1 MNRILINI
9 LIFLSCLLLFSC
21 AGNVSNESSTRSK
34 IAVLPLSSVNTDPAY
49 QYVGKGLTHEVI
61 TKMYYLKGIVVRSYG
76 SVKDLQLSGLE
87 QDVIAHQLDID
98 YLLKGNYTTG
108 NDSLILDLELIHLPV
123 ENTIW
128 TKHCEVS
135 MASLFTL
142 PEKVTREIVP
152 EMGIKTDRDG
162 IKKLTL
168 DTSLD
173 PNAYQLYL
181 KAVAADPKTPE
192 DWMDC
197 IKLLERSI
205 ELDSLYAPSWTG
217 FGHAY
222 MEYSGLVGGRKGLYT
237 QAEHSLVK
245 ALEVNS
251 DLPQAIEYL
260 GLLYAKI
267 GKPEK
272 AIDLLSEGAG
282 KYPNY
287 PGFYS
292 GLGYVNRYAGQMDE
306 SILAYRRS
314 QALDS
319 GLNNLVRCQM
329 QILKSQIYKGDY
341 STAKQSFGSVCANL
355 RTLGEKPDEK
365 QLFYAGVIHLYM
377 KDTVEAIALFDSAY
391 AVNPESVWT
400 TFGQAYKALLEN
412 NREKL
417 LETAEELESRDI
429 VDGERRYRMVHFYT
443 LGEKKNEAL
452 KHLKISVEGGFF
464 NYPYISSDPL
474 TVNLREKV
482 EFRDIAELANRR
494 YKAFKR

>member
-9 LIFLSCLLLFSC
+9 PVFLSCLFLFSC
-21 AGNVSNESSTRSK
+21 TGNLSGEFSTLPK
-34 IAVLPLSSVNTDPAY
+34 IAVSHFSPVNSDPAC
-49 QYVGKGLTHEVI
+49 QHVGKGLTHEVI

-98 YLLKGNYTTG
+98 YLLTG
-108 NDSLILDLELIHLPV
+108 EYEITNDSFILDLELIHIPV
-123 ENTIW
+123 ESTIW
-128 TKHCEVS
+128 EKQFEIS

-142 PEKVTREIVP
+142 PETVTREIVP
-152 EMGIKTDRDG
+152 EVGIKMDREE

-168 DTSLD
+168 NTTLD
-173 PNAYQLYL
+173 PDAYQLYL
-181 KAVAADPKTPE
+181 KAIASDPITSE

-197 IKLLERSI
+197 ITLLEHSV
-205 ELDSLYAPSWTG
+205 EKDSLYAPYWTSL
-217 FGHAY
+217 GHAY
-222 MEYSGLVGGRKGLYT
+222 MEYSGLVGGRSGLYT
-237 QAEHSLVK
+237 QAEQSLVK
-245 ALEVNS
+245 ALEINS
-251 DLPQAIEYL
+251 DFPQAIEYL
-260 GLLYAKI
+260 GMLYAKI

-272 AIDLLSEGAG
+272 ALDLLTEGAG

-287 PGFYS
+287 SGFYS

-306 SILAYRRS
+306 SIRAYRTS

-341 STAKQSFGSVCANL
+341 SIAKRSFESVCANL
-355 RTLGEKPDEK
+355 HTLGKKPDEK

-377 KDTVEAIALFDSAY
+377 KDTLGAISLFDSAY
-391 AVNPESVWT
+391 AVKPESVWT
-400 TFGQAYKALLEN
+400 TFGQAYKSTLEN
-412 NREKL
+412 DREKL

-443 LGEKKNEAL
+443 LGDRKSEAL

-464 NYPYISSDPL
+464 NYPYINSDPL
-474 TVNLREKV
+474 TETLREDE
-482 EFRDIAELANRR
+482 EFRDIAELAKNR
-494 YKAFKR
+494 YKKFKR